1 MMKKLN
7 KIYLHIENQI
17 IHIKEGMNFLQ
28 HKISCITR
36 KNQTVFLE
44 TPIKSPGVKKTA
56 SPGVKKEKKPKTPE
70 IKEEA
75 MIKTEVL
82 FLYNK
87 IDYGF
92 KTKVSPF
99 HTIQIT
105 KSWF

>member
-17 IHIKEGMNFLQ
+17 IHIKEGMHFLQ
-28 HKISCITR
+28 QQ
-36 KNQTVFLE
+36 NQLYNPKESNQFFLE
-44 TPIKSPGVKKTA
+44 TPTKSPGVKKTA

-82 FLYNK
+82 FLL
-87 IDYGF
+87 
-92 KTKVSPF
+92 S
-99 HTIQIT
+99 
-105 KSWF
+105 